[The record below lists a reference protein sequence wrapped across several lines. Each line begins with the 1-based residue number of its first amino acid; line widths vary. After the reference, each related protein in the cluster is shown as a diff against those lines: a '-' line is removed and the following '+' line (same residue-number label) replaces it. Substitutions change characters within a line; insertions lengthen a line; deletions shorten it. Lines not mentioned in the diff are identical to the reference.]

1 VLPPGSSS
9 ATGRECDIQYW
20 FFYPYNGPFP
30 VLPWFGNQEGD
41 WEHVTVRVSNW
52 WQGLNRIANEAFKRG
67 GE

>member
-1 VLPPGSSS
+1 MTLS
-9 ATGRECDIQYW
+9 W
-20 FFYPYNGPFP
+20 HPFA
-30 VLPWFGNQEGD
+30 NEGD